1 MGFRYLA
8 PIMLAAA
15 GTLMT
20 AATSFA
26 DVRLYEHGA
35 VATLISERLQP
46 GDEQVVAEFLDQ
58 PRATPIRIIYLESR
72 GGNTQAAMA
81 IGRLI
86 REHNIDTAFHVGH
99 GRCVSACTTMF
110 VGGVHRYYIGSQSI
124 SDGAATHLG
133 LGFHPSNAG
142 DYAESQVMNY
152 YEAMGVPG
160 AAEFRYRLYN
170 RASVSEPVPGRN
182 VHTQF
187 FAGGRSALR
196 AGVATSL
203 QEPEDRSLRD

>member
-1 MGFRYLA
+1 MGFRRIA
-8 PIMLAAA
+8 PILLAAV
-15 GTLMT
+15 GTFMT
-20 AATSFA
+20 ATAGFA
-26 DVRLYEHGA
+26 EVRLFERGP
-35 VATLISERLQP
+35 VATLVSERLQP

-58 PRATPIRIIYLESR
+58 PRATPIRIMYLESR

-86 REHNIDTAFHVGH
+86 REHNIDTAFHVGR

-110 VGGVHRYYIGSQSI
+110 VGGVHRYYIGSSSI
-124 SDGAATHLG
+124 ADGPATHLG

-142 DYAESQVMNY
+142 EFAENQVMNY

-160 AAEFRYRLYN
+160 AAEFRYRLYG
-170 RASVSEPVPGRN
+170 RGAVSEPIPGRN